1 VPYSRL
7 GLLAPLLALLALFGA
22 PIVAADS
29 KMFDL
34 PYHQRELANGLVVYV
49 VPTDHLDLVSLQLA
63 VGTGSRNEVEPG
75 KSGFAHFFEHMMF
88 RGTPSYPPAA
98 YQDVIT
104 RAGANQNAYTTDDY
118 TNYYIDFSKADLDQ
132 ILEVEADRFQNLSY
146 TEEQFRTEALAV
158 KGEYLKNFSNP
169 IQKLIERIRDLSFDV
184 HPYKH
189 TTMGF
194 LADIEIMPDQMEYSK
209 IFFDRWYRPNYS
221 SLILVG
227 DLDPEATFEMVERH
241 FGPWQ
246 AKTNDFEIPAEPA
259 PTGPKYEH
267 IAWQGPT
274 LPHLMYAY
282 RKPAFSKDDP
292 RMAALAVLGEIWF
305 GQNSELYQQLVVRER
320 SVDALFSFMPNN
332 RDPSLGYL
340 GVRLNKNADPA
351 AVITAL
357 QDTIVRARSQSV
369 DASVLEATKA
379 RIKYGTAATF
389 TTPSAI
395 AASLARFV
403 HYERDLETLNHYYAQ
418 LDAVTPEQ
426 LLSVANEVLQDS
438 HRTAVSLSNDEEF
451 AGIDALADLDARVAA
466 ARAPISSD
474 IALLTQPGLSPLVE
488 VQLLFRTGAAWDPPG
503 KAGLAQLTAG
513 MIADAGSERRGYAEL
528 QRLLYPMAATIE
540 YQVGKEMTVLR
551 GSVHRDNLDSWYE
564 ILREQLLTPAFT
576 EADFKRLQQQQVN
589 AIRVNL
595 RSSNDEEFGKEA
607 LYERVF
613 GPDHPYGRLSAGH
626 AAEVEALTLDDVRAF
641 HREHYSQARLS
652 IGLAGGY
659 PEDFAARIVRDMGR
673 LPVGEPA
680 VTSRPKIDASG
691 GRQALLIQK
700 ETPAV
705 AVSFGFPIQ
714 VRRGDPDFLALWL
727 ARSWLGEHR
736 NSSARLYQR
745 IREARGMN
753 YGDYAY
759 IEYFP
764 NGMYLSTPE
773 PNYARH
779 QDLFQVWLRPLRDNN
794 DAHFATRAA
803 LFELERM
810 VEQGLSQSEFE
821 ATRDFLSKFVA
832 QMVDSPGRRLGYALD
847 SAWYGI
853 ESFPEYVRNGLAQLT
868 RDEVNAAIKRH
879 LRSAHIQ
886 FVFISKDSDDL
897 AARLADN
904 QPSPMS
910 YNSDKPAELLAE
922 DAVIAVK
929 DLGLDAAR
937 IGRVVAEEMFE

>member
-1 VPYSRL
+1 MLYSRL

-34 PYHQRELANGLVVYV
+34 PYHQRELDNGLIVYI
-49 VPTDHLDLVSLQLA
+49 VPTDHQDLVSLQLA

-118 TNYYIDFSKADLDQ
+118 TNYYVDFSKADLAK

-169 IQKLIERIRDLSFDV
+169 IQKLIERIRDLAFDV

-194 LADIEIMPDQMEYSK
+194 LADIEVMPDQMEYSK
-209 IFFDRWYRPNYS
+209 VFFDRWYRPNYS

-227 DLDPEATFEMVERH
+227 DLDPAATFKLVEH
-241 FGPWQ
+241 YFGPWQ
-246 AKTNDFEIPAEPA
+246 AKVNDFDIPAEPA
-259 PTGPKYEH
+259 PSGSTYEH
-267 IAWQGPT
+267 IAWEGPT
-274 LPHLMYAY
+274 LPHLILAY
-282 RKPAFSKDDP
+282 RKPAFSKEDP
-292 RMAALAVLGEIWF
+292 RMAALSVLGEIWF

-320 SVDALFSFMPNN
+320 SVDALFAYMPIN

-340 GVRLNKNADPA
+340 GLRLNKDADAA

-357 QDTIVRARSQSV
+357 QDTIVKARSQNV

-395 AASLARFV
+395 AGSLAEFV
-403 HYERDLETLNHYYAQ
+403 HFERDLETLNHYYGQ

-426 LLSVANEVLQDS
+426 LLEVANEVLQDS
-438 HRTAVSLSNDEEF
+438 HRTAVSLSNDAAF
-451 AGIDALADLDARVAA
+451 AGIEALADLDAQVAA
-466 ARAPISSD
+466 ARAPVSSS
-474 IALLTQPGLSPLVE
+474 IALLTQPGQSPLVE

-513 MIADAGSERRGYAEL
+513 MIADAGSERRSYAEL
-528 QRLLYPMAATIE
+528 QRVLYPMAAPIG

-551 GSVHRDNLDSWYE
+551 GSVHRDNLDRWYE
-564 ILREQLLTPAFT
+564 ILREQLLTPAFS
-576 EADFKRLQQQQVN
+576 EDDFKRLQQQQVN

-607 LYERVF
+607 LYEQIY
-613 GPDHPYGRLSAGH
+613 GPDHPYGRLTLGH
-626 AAEVEALTLDDVRAF
+626 AAEVEALSLDDVRAF
-641 HREHYSQARLS
+641 YQAHYSQARLS
-652 IGLAGGY
+652 IGLGGGY
-659 PEDFAARIVRDMGR
+659 PDEFAARIIRDMGR
-673 LPVGEPA
+673 LPVGEA
-680 VTSRPKIDASG
+680 AASSRPMIAASG

-736 NSSARLYQR
+736 NSAARLYQR
-745 IREARGMN
+745 IREERGMN

-759 IEYFP
+759 VEYFP

-779 QDLFQVWLRPLRDNN
+779 QALFQIWLRPLRDNN

-803 LFELERM
+803 LFELERL

-821 ATRDFLSKFVA
+821 ASRDFLSKFVA
-832 QMVDSPGRRLGYALD
+832 QMVDSPSRRLGYALD

-853 ESFPEYVRNGLAQLT
+853 PSFPEYVRAGLAKLT
-868 RDEVNAAIKRH
+868 REQVNAALKRH
-879 LRSAHIQ
+879 LRSEHIQ
-886 FVFISKDSDDL
+886 FVFISKDTDDL
-897 AARLADN
+897 AARLMENRA
-904 QPSPMS
+904 SPMS
-910 YNSDKPAELLAE
+910 YNSDKPADLLAE

-929 DLGLDAAR
+929 NLGLDGDRVER
-937 IGRVVAEEMFE
+937 IAAEEMFE